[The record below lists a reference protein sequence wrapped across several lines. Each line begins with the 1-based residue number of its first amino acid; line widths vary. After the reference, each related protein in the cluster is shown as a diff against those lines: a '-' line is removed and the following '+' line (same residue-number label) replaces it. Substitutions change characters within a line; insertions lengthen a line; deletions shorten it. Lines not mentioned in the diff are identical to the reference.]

1 MAETTLDFIARQQ
14 DAVLGE
20 LRRVRNDIADLK
32 MDMEVQTAIIRRLDT
47 SVQGLTGEVRALAG
61 QQSRQRLKL
70 DRLEARL
77 DAMEPPV
84 ET

>member
-1 MAETTLDFIARQQ
+1 MAEITLDFIARQQ